1 MGSLFCH
8 ILLILVYVIS
18 VMKTEGMFSSLFFP
32 QIRKVPEIYMLG
44 CNINFSA
51 SPNEFV
57 ILKL

>member
-32 QIRKVPEIYMLG
+32 QIRKVPEIHMLG